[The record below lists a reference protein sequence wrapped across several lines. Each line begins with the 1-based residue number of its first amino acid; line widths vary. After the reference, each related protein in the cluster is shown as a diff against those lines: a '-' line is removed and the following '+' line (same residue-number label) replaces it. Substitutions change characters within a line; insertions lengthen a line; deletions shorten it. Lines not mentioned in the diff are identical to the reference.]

1 LKLLTACFADLRPIQ
16 LFHQNKTLAT
26 PNAAALKWLTM
37 ASPGTMLTGA
47 ASRDWA
53 EHRCICGLRKL
64 RFEIGKITMAQDEH
78 AAHHPATPPQGALT
92 GVRVIELADEQAEY
106 CGLILAGLGADVIK
120 VEPPGGSPTRRI
132 GPFYQ
137 DQNDPE
143 RSLFFWQYNR
153 GKRSIML
160 DLQQPQDQ
168 ERFRTLV
175 ATADVVLESTPKG
188 ELDGLGLGA
197 GTLRQTHPELI
208 VARMSPFGDHGPW
221 CDFKSSDL
229 IHLALGGVVMNCG
242 YDPAPD
248 GTYDLPPVAPQM
260 WHAYH
265 VAGEQLAMNIIA
277 ALLFRWRS
285 GKGQNLLCAVHEA
298 VSKCTEV
305 DLMSWVMRRAPVLR
319 QTCRHARET
328 VSPFP
333 SIAHTKDGRWVMAN
347 LGTRPGDVSRLT
359 TLLEKHGMKAG
370 LSEEV
375 AAAPQGGRFI
385 PGTGPDTPQGQA
397 GPHPMEA
404 VQRFVRAFTYDNIPW
419 REAQE
424 AGMLWAPLRKPHE
437 NALDPHWLARQSCT
451 DLEHP
456 EVGRSF
462 RYATSKWLST
472 ATAWSVGRRAP
483 LLNEDAAVVMAPPH
497 RTAPVIAATPT
508 LSAEEPRSPRG
519 KPFPLHGIRILD
531 FTWFLASAG
540 GTRFL
545 SAFGAESIKV
555 ELKSHPDTRM
565 AAMAPV
571 GGRASRDKA
580 TAPLPPVSDPDMG
593 GQFNNKNPGK
603 RGISLNVRHPKGLE
617 IAKRLVAM
625 SDIVAE
631 GFSPGVLDSW
641 GLGYDVLRSIKPN
654 IIYAQ
659 QSGMGAK
666 GTYGRFRTV
675 GPIAN
680 SFSGLSEMSGL
691 PEPAMPAG
699 WGYSYLDWMGA
710 YSFSLA
716 MLSALYHRERTGEGQ
731 WIDASQSEVG
741 LFINGTSILDWSANG
756 RIWTRYG
763 NRSPYKL
770 AAPHGIYPGAGDD
783 RWIAIACFT
792 EAEWQ
797 ALGTVAGQP
806 GWASDARFSTLAARL
821 AHQDALDAAVREWTR
836 SQDPYEAMY
845 RLQQAGVP
853 AGVCQTAGDRCDHDP
868 QLAALDWLTEVSGTK
883 IGRWPIA
890 EVPVKMSESPA
901 YIGGRLD
908 RGAPCYGEDNHY
920 VYGELL
926 GMSEREIEDLAAE
939 GVI

>member
-1 LKLLTACFADLRPIQ
+1 
-16 LFHQNKTLAT
+16 
-26 PNAAALKWLTM
+26 
-37 ASPGTMLTGA
+37 
-47 ASRDWA
+47 
-53 EHRCICGLRKL
+53 
-64 RFEIGKITMAQDEH
+64 MAQDERG
-78 AAHHPATPPQGALT
+78 PLT
-92 GVRVIELADEQAEY
+92 GMRVIELADEQAEY
-106 CGLILAGLGADVIK
+106 CGLILTGLGADVIK
-120 VEPPGGSPTRRI
+120 IEPHGGSFSRRI
-132 GPFYQ
+132 GPFYE
-137 DQNDPE
+137 DREDPE

-153 GKRSIML
+153 GKRSMML
-160 DLQQPQDQ
+160 DLQQPGD
-168 ERFRTLV
+168 RDRLR
-175 ATADVVLESTPKG
+175 ALAASADVVLDSTPKG
-188 ELDGLGLGA
+188 ELDGLGLGLE
-197 GTLRQTHPELI
+197 GLRQSHPELI
-208 VARMSPFGDHGPW
+208 VARMSPFGDEGPW
-221 CDFKSSDL
+221 SDFKGSDL

-265 VAGEQLAMNIIA
+265 VAGEQLAMSIIA
-277 ALLFRWRS
+277 ALLYRWRT
-285 GKGQNLLCAVHEA
+285 GQGQKLSCAIHEA

-319 QTCRHARET
+319 KTCRHARET
-328 VSPFP
+328 VAPFP

-347 LGTRPGDVSRLT
+347 LGTHPGDVARLT
-359 TLLEKHGMKAG
+359 ALLDNHGMQAG
-370 LSEEV
+370 LSEDV

-385 PGTGPDTPQGQA
+385 PVTGPDKAQGQ

-404 VQRFVRAFTYDNIPW
+404 VQRFVRSFTYENIPW

-424 AGMLWAPLRKPHE
+424 TGMLWAPLRKPHE
-437 NALDPHWLARQSCT
+437 NALDPHWLARNSCA
-451 DLEHP
+451 DIEHP
-456 EVGRSF
+456 ELGRSF

-472 ATAWSVGRRAP
+472 ATVWSVGRRAP
-483 LLNEDAAVVMAPPH
+483 LLNEDADTVTEPPQRPSPVMS
-497 RTAPVIAATPT
+497 ATPT
-508 LSAEEPRSPRG
+508 IATGEGLSPRG
-519 KPFPLHGIRILD
+519 KPFPLNGIRILD

-571 GGRASRDKA
+571 GGRAAREQA
-580 TAPLPPVSDPDMG
+580 TAPLPAVNDADMG

-603 RGISLNVRHPKGLE
+603 RGISLNVRHLKGLE

-641 GLGYDVLRSIKPN
+641 GLGYDVLRSIKPD

-659 QSGMGAK
+659 QSGMGAQ

-680 SFSGLSEMSGL
+680 SFSGLSEMSGF

-741 LFINGTSILDWSANG
+741 LFINGTTILDWSANG

-763 NRSPYKL
+763 NRSPYKP
-770 AAPHGIYPGAGDD
+770 AAPHGIYPCARED
-783 RWIAIACFT
+783 RWIAIACFN

-806 GWASDARFSTLAARL
+806 GWASDTRFATLAGRL

-836 SQDPYEAMY
+836 SQDAYDAMH

-868 QLAALDWLTEVSGTK
+868 QLASLEWLTEVTGTK

-901 YIGGRLD
+901 YIGGRID

-926 GMSEREIEDLAAE
+926 GMSSKEIEDLAAD